1 MFVVAGGGGAVAVAA
16 VAARLA
22 AHLGLRAEQKE
33 ESSVGRRVE
42 YCASSV

>member
-1 MFVVAGGGGAVAVAA
+1 MFVVVVAGGGGGVA

-33 ESSVGRRVE
+33 ESSVERRVE